1 MNYCKSKHLNFYANG
16 ISRNNSERLIRQLQD
31 NINFLREQL
40 KNEDEIINSLLQ
52 QLSKLDNIV
61 VQYNHSSIFETLD
74 NRVPLPMFIEEKNST
89 HVRHNTT
96 HAEILLDA
104 SITENKADDS
114 NFNYML
120 LSCHVRVSE

>member
-74 NRVPLPMFIEEKNST
+74 NRVPLPMFIEKKIALMCDT
-89 HVRHNTT
+89 IRTMQ
-96 HAEILLDA
+96 
-104 SITENKADDS
+104 K
-114 NFNYML
+114 FY
-120 LSCHVRVSE
+120 